1 LDLIQAYRLEMG
13 TKFPVGA
20 KKNLPEFW
28 KQKLTETMNEEM
40 GENENLINLAS
51 NEYFNAIDTKSLKAE
66 IITPQ
71 FKDFKNGKF
80 KMISFFAKKARG
92 MMVRYVLDNECK
104 NKTDLLGFNTD
115 GYQYSE
121 EYTLNENQP
130 VFIR

>member
-1 LDLIQAYRLEMG
+1 MG
-13 TKFPVGA
+13 TKLPVGP
-20 KKNLPEFW
+20 KKHLPEFW
-28 KQKLTETMNEEM
+28 KQKVTETLNQEM
-40 GENENLINLAS
+40 GENKNLINLAS
-51 NEYFNAIDTKSLKAE
+51 NEYFNAIDVKTLKAE

-71 FKDFKNGKF
+71 FKDFKNGKL

-92 MMVRYVLDNECK
+92 MMVRYLIDNDCK
-104 NKTDLLGFNTD
+104 NKRDLLSFNTD